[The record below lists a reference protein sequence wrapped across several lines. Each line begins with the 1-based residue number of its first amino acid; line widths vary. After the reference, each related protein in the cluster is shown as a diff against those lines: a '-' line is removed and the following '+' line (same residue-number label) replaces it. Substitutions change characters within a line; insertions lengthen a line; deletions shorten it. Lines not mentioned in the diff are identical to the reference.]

1 MSCTIFSL
9 GLLYGW
15 FKTMGTTSDILHYHP
30 TNDNAWSLSQCYI
43 ESTCLWKC
51 KPTVPNICLLD
62 RTSDQVKVSNYRL
75 IVGVLAL
82 YQFGTSSE
90 SKLQDIYYSW
100 YYREPSQEGF
110 FAIRKR
116 TRSDSNLELLENQ
129 EDLRIVQRGIHFT
142 FEFNLGDR
150 RIDSKIEWRHL
161 Q

>member
-1 MSCTIFSL
+1 
-9 GLLYGW
+9 
-15 FKTMGTTSDILHYHP
+15 MGTTSDILHYHP
-30 TNDNAWSLSQCYI
+30 TNDYAWSLSQCYI

-116 TRSDSNLELLENQ
+116 TRSDSHLELLENQ
-129 EDLRIVQRGIHFT
+129 EDSNTVGSIDIDDTEINHHLRLERNASIATQSSHLS
-142 FEFNLGDR
+142 FE
-150 RIDSKIEWRHL
+150 
-161 Q
+161 

>member
-1 MSCTIFSL
+1 
-9 GLLYGW
+9 
-15 FKTMGTTSDILHYHP
+15 MGTTSDILHYHP

-75 IVGVLAL
+75 IVGALAS

-116 TRSDSNLELLENQ
+116 TRSDSHLELLENQ
-129 EDLRIVQRGIHFT
+129 EDSNTVGSIDIDDTEISHHLRLERNASIATQSSHLS
-142 FEFNLGDR
+142 FE
-150 RIDSKIEWRHL
+150 
-161 Q
+161 

>member
-1 MSCTIFSL
+1 M
-9 GLLYGW
+9 
-15 FKTMGTTSDILHYHP
+15 
-30 TNDNAWSLSQCYI
+30 
-43 ESTCLWKC
+43 
-51 KPTVPNICLLD
+51 D
-62 RTSDQVKVSNYRL
+62 RANDQVKVSNCRL

-129 EDLRIVQRGIHFT
+129 EDSNTVGSIDIDDTETNDHLRLERNASTATQSSHIS
-142 FEFNLGDR
+142 FE
-150 RIDSKIEWRHL
+150 
-161 Q
+161 